1 MSLEATKGRILSN
14 NNFLIACHYNPDAD
28 TIGAALALYQGLRQ
42 LQKTCAVLS
51 KDGIPKDCNF
61 LPFINV
67 AVDFSGLDMLPFT
80 PEHLIIVDCNS
91 PKRVSQERNHQER
104 LSLLPTI
111 VIDHHEIN
119 GSYGDI
125 QWIEP
130 DTASTT
136 MLVNRLLKALNVEI
150 NKDIA
155 LCLYAGLCID
165 TGNFRHDNTTSE
177 ALRVAA
183 ELVKVGISPTRVYR
197 ALFESW
203 SSEKFRLFKE
213 TLQGLEERDGIAIMT
228 VTREM
233 LARHGC
239 SDEDAGNF
247 VDFPKRSV
255 YIKVSVMLREVSE
268 GKYRI
273 SMRSKG
279 DVNVAQVA
287 VLYGGGGHK
296 NAAGCTIEG
305 EPLIIKKEL
314 FSRLSEAISQAG

>member
-1 MSLEATKGRILSN
+1 MSLEAIREHILGKN
-14 NNFLIACHYNPDAD
+14 KFLIACHYNPDAD
-28 TIGAALALYQGLRQ
+28 TIGSALALYQGLRQ
-42 LQKTCAVLS
+42 LDKVCAVLS
-51 KDGIPKDCNF
+51 KDGVPRDCDFMPFTNVVVDF
-61 LPFINV
+61 KGLEILPF
-67 AVDFSGLDMLPFT
+67 S
-80 PEHLIIVDCNS
+80 PEHLIIVDSNS
-91 PKRVSQERNHQER
+91 PKRVSQDRSHQEH
-104 LSLLPTI
+104 LALLPTI

-119 GSYGDI
+119 ERYGDI

-136 MLVNRLLKALNVEI
+136 MLIYRLLKAMGVEI

-165 TGNFRHDNTTSE
+165 TGNFRHDNTTSD

-183 ELVKVGISPTRVYR
+183 ELVKVGVSPTKVYR

-203 SSEKFRLFKE
+203 SKEKFRLFKE
-213 TLQGLEERDGIAIMT
+213 ALQGIDEKDGIAIMT

-255 YIKVSVMLREVSE
+255 YIKVSALMRETPD
-268 GKYRI
+268 GKYRV
-273 SMRSKG
+273 SLRSKG
-279 DVNVAQVA
+279 AVNVAQVA
-287 VLYGGGGHK
+287 TLYGGGGHK

-305 EPLIIKKEL
+305 EPVAIKNEL
-314 FSRLSEAISQAG
+314 FLRLSEVIKEAA